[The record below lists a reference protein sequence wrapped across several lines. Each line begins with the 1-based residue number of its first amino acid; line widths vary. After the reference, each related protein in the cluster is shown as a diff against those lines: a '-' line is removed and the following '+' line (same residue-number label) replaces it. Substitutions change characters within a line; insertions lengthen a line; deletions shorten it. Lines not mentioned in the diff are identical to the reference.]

1 MMGMKLLGAILLAF
15 TGGYG
20 AWLLN
25 RRAERTVDRLDAWI
39 ALLRLTKNQIDC
51 FSLPV
56 SEILLR
62 CDRTLLRRVGWEG
75 ESAPADFAEL
85 GAALDGGTFSE
96 ETVRVIR
103 VFAEEIGKGYRAE
116 QVRTCDYGIGLFC
129 AERDRLLAELPRK
142 EKRNLTLCLS
152 AALGT
157 VVVLI

>member
-1 MMGMKLLGAILLAF
+1 MLLKTVGAVIALAV
-15 TGGYG
+15 GGYG
-20 AWLLN
+20 AVLLN
-25 RRAERTVDRLDAWI
+25 RRARLAVDRCDAWI
-39 ALLRLTKNQIDC
+39 SLLRLVKNQIDC

-75 ESAPADFAEL
+75 ESAPDDFAEL
-85 GAALDGGTFSE
+85 GAALDGATFSE

-103 VFAEEIGKGYRAE
+103 VFAQEIGKGYRAE